1 MEVRDIEKPLH
12 VIKDLPILTTYAE
25 IDEAPVAN
33 GVKV

>member
-12 VIKDLPILTTYAE
+12 VIKDLPILTTHAE